1 MVAISTCRRTNRGPQ
16 LADAAVLARA
26 AAKGQL
32 WPRRRPKWLWRKH
45 DRSVKPACGQGTL
58 VERALDAGPGPR
70 HHRGRALQGPTL
82 RLNPDPGP
90 GLVPRPGPRWRP
102 ALTLPNSPSPT
113 RPWTVKS
120 SRDTLTSP
128 SSPPSSSPS
137 SATRGAMTPA
147 EVVGRDSGVRV
158 HSYRYALEEGGTTD
172 HLVFILLT
180 YGLAKHPRK
189 NSSSSAPHPQAQPG
203 EPGQP
208 QPNPYPTP

>member
-1 MVAISTCRRTNRGPQ
+1 MSTLVAISTCRRTNRGPQ
-16 LADAAVLARA
+16 LADAAVLARP

-32 WPRRRPKWLWRKH
+32 WPRRRPKWLWRRH
-45 DRSVKPACGQGTL
+45 DRSVKPACGQRTL

-90 GLVPRPGPRWRP
+90 GLVPRPGPRRRP

-120 SRDTLTSP
+120 SRETLTSP

-147 EVVGRDSGVRV
+147 EVVGRSGLR
-158 HSYRYALEEGGTTD
+158 RTPREEGGTTD
-172 HLVFILLT
+172 HHRVRRRGEGELFFGAIGGTFLS
-180 YGLAKHPRK
+180 PRGV
-189 NSSSSAPHPQAQPG
+189 Q
-203 EPGQP
+203 
-208 QPNPYPTP
+208 